1 MNQVI
6 GMLSA
11 GALLLVLAQGTSAAT
26 VANVKAQQRPKS
38 NIVDVYYD
46 LVEPDGGLFDV
57 ALSIEGGEDRPAMV
71 SLTGDVGIDLTPG
84 RNKHIEWDAGA
95 DWPNRVQSNFVATVK
110 ATPSIGMVLIPGGT
124 NSGYD
129 NDVQA
134 TTKKNYSL
142 SVNSFYMDRAEV
154 SYMRWK
160 AVYDWA
166 VKHGYAFDNE
176 GGSKGMDHP
185 VQKVNWYDCVKW
197 CNARSEM
204 NKREPVYRVGGEVYR
219 SGQADPSAN
228 LACDGYRLPT
238 DEEWEYAARGGRSS
252 LCYPWGNKI
261 SHEQANFYNS
271 GNNDVI
277 GWYPEY
283 ESSPTVG
290 YDSRYMAGGMPY
302 TSPVASFAANDY
314 GLYDV
319 VGNVR
324 EWTGVTADSAR
335 LRGGSWGTNGKICC
349 LWNRSSAAPDTSN
362 YSNGFRAVRR
372 Q

>member
-1 MNQVI
+1 MKECGSRKWGRMI
-6 GMLSA
+6 DMLPTV
-11 GALLLVLAQGTSAAT
+11 ALVFLFAQGTGAAS
-26 VANVKAQQRPKS
+26 VENVKAQQRPKS

-46 LVEPDGGLFDV
+46 LAEPEGGLFDV
-57 ALSIEGGEDRPAMV
+57 SLSIEGGGDRPAMV
-71 SLTGDVGIDLTPG
+71 TLKGDVGIDLTPG

-124 NSGYD
+124 NTGSDPTYGS
-129 NDVQA
+129 
-134 TTKKNYSL
+134 YSL

-166 VKHGYAFDNE
+166 LQHGYSFDNE

-238 DEEWEYAARGGRSS
+238 DEEWEYAARGGRRN
-252 LCYPWGNKI
+252 LNFPWGNTI
-261 SHEQANFYNS
+261 NHNRANYLNS
-271 GNNDVI
+271 GT
-277 GWYPEY
+277 WYPEI
-283 ESSPTVG
+283 ESSAASFTYHPSYKSGT
-290 YDSRYMAGGMPY
+290 MPY
-302 TSPVASFAANDY
+302 TAPVASFPANDY

-324 EWTGVTADSAR
+324 EWTGVTAGSAV

-349 LWNRSSAAPDTSN
+349 LGNRSLDNADTAN